1 MSIQTARRKPLKRA
15 VHLRSLEQR
24 YMFDGAAVVDA
35 SHAAQASAADAA
47 SIKALALPPGAVEVR
62 AADPAR
68 DQGRKEA
75 VFIDTSLVDYKTL
88 EAGVADGK
96 ALIEF
101 DGLKDGLAQI
111 AGWAASHTGYD
122 ALHILSHGTEGA
134 VRLGSSALTLDA
146 LKSSSTRAELA
157 IIGSALQQDGDLL
170 FYGCDIGAG
179 ADGKALLSGLA
190 QLTGADVAA
199 SVDATG
205 AARLGGNWVL
215 EAQSGTIETQ
225 ALKLTGYDRLLAL
238 VSFSSADLDLDY
250 THLSVQRTSSSR
262 TFTFAGGTAAGGLG
276 IDNSTF
282 GGAEGVYAYEGTSG
296 GNDIKL
302 TISIESGY
310 TFDISALKAG
320 ATSGSLSFALT
331 YGNDSTTSFTQSGIS
346 MSGSYTSLSS
356 FNTAIND
363 VKQVVITSSN
373 FALLNDFDITDV
385 KAYVPPPTVTDARI
399 SISGASGTGGA
410 YKIGDTVTATW
421 NNTAGGDNNAGVTG
435 VTMDFSQFG
444 GGAAVTASNS
454 SGTWTATYTIVSG
467 AIDATN
473 RNVSVT
479 ASNSGNSATTADT
492 TNATVDNVAPTVTDA
507 RISISGASGTGG
519 AFKIGDT
526 VTATWNNTAGGD
538 NNSDTISG
546 VTMDFS
552 AFGGGSTV
560 SASNSAGTWTATY
573 TIVSGAID
581 GANKNV
587 SVTATDN
594 AGNTTTSA
602 DTTNATVDNIA
613 PTVTDANI
621 SISGASGTGGAY
633 KIGDTVTATWNNTA
647 GGDNNSDTISGV
659 TVDFSQFGGGA
670 AVAASNSSGT
680 WTATYTI
687 AAGAINGTANRN
699 VSVTTTDNAG
709 NTTTRADT
717 SNVTVDN
724 VAPTTTIA
732 TKAFSSDTGSSST
745 DFITSSASQTIS
757 GTLSANLA
765 TGETVLVSLDN
776 GSTWT
781 AATATVGLNTWSLA
795 GQTLSGSNTL
805 KVKVQDGAGND
816 GTVSSQAYTLDTSAP
831 SAPSTPDMS
840 SGSDSGSSNTDN
852 ITNNTTPSF
861 TGTAESGSTVTLYD
875 TDGST
880 VLGTATATGGN
891 WSITSSSLSAG
902 SHTLTAKATDTAG
915 NTSSASSGLS
925 ITIDTSA
932 PTSLA
937 LDTTTIPSANAT
949 SSASIATLSAT
960 DGLSISYSLAVGNGT
975 NDADNGSFSIS
986 GNALQVGGASLTAGT
1001 YKIYVAA
1008 TDAAGNVANQAFT
1021 LTVVDAPSI
1030 SSIVRTGGA
1039 SATVAGSASSISY
1052 TVTFDQAVTG
1062 VDASDFAL
1070 TATGTASGSIASV
1083 SGSGTTY
1090 TVTVNTLAGDGT
1102 LRLDLNSSG
1111 TGIQNGNSVAIVSGY
1126 TSGSTYSLDHT
1137 APNAPSTPDLST
1149 GSDSG
1154 ASNSDNITNATT
1166 PTFTGTAESGS
1177 TVTLYDTDGST
1188 VLGTGTATGG
1198 NWSIT
1203 TSTLSSGSH
1212 TLTAKASDAAGN
1224 VSSASSG
1231 LSVTIDT
1238 TVPTVSS
1245 VSVPGN
1251 GLHKAG
1257 DTLSFTVN
1265 TDEAVTVD
1273 TSGGTPRLALDV
1285 GGTTVYA
1292 GYASGSGSSAL
1303 VFSYTVQ
1310 AGDTD
1315 TDGIAVNALQA
1326 NGGTLTDTAGN
1337 ALTPTLNSVGST
1349 SNVLIDTTAPTVASV
1364 SVPFNGTYVDGS
1376 NLDFTVQFD
1385 EAVTVNTGGGT
1396 PRIALTIGSST
1407 VYANYLS
1414 GSGTS
1419 SLVFRYTVQAGQQD
1433 VDGITVGSLASNGG
1447 TLQDAATNG
1456 ATLTLNSVG
1465 STALVLVNGLQPS
1478 ITDVSASTA
1487 NGSYKAGDT
1496 VTITVDFSKAVTVD
1510 TTGGIPTLTL
1520 DDGGTATYASGSG
1533 SSTLTFTHVVADGNN
1548 SADLDY
1554 STTSALALNGGSITD
1569 AGGTHQNAVLT
1580 LATPGATHSLGA
1592 NKAIVIDTTP
1602 PAIGFSNL
1610 AFSADTG
1617 TSSSDLITRTAAQT
1631 VTATLSSAPA
1641 GSDIVYGSLDNGATW
1656 TDITSKVSG
1665 TALSWDG
1672 VTLAGSD
1679 TLKLKVSD
1687 SVGNDGTVTSQA
1699 YVLDT
1704 TAPSITVS
1712 NLALSVDTGVS
1723 NSDFITRT
1731 AAQTISATLS
1741 SAPAGSD
1748 IVYGSLD
1755 NGATWT
1761 DITSKVSGTTLN
1773 WDGVTLSGSNT
1784 LRLKV
1789 SDAAGNDGSATSQA
1803 YVLDT
1808 TAPTITVSGITL
1820 SDDSGSSASDF
1831 ITKAASQTIGATLS
1845 AALAGS
1851 DVVWGSLDNGATW
1864 VNITAKV
1871 SGTTLQWD
1879 GVTLTSS
1886 GAIRIKV
1893 SDAAGND
1900 GPEASQAYTFDNTAP
1915 TLPTINNLSTP
1926 STTPTLSG
1934 SASLGAGET
1943 MTVTIDGSTT
1953 YNVTPS
1959 GGQWQLDLAT
1969 ATPVSGTLTLTVGRT
1984 FVVTAAVTDTAGN
1997 SATATGALN
2006 VAAPTP
2012 VIPTQPEPAAP
2023 PPPLA
2028 PTIVVTPPAPPV
2040 VEPPSTFLSP
2050 ATQAAILP
2058 TGSPDAITS
2067 RGAIVLPLT
2076 TAPRPGG
2083 LDAPAPTPTPVL
2095 TRGGEGLFQIMVMPQ
2110 RAGAPDSLVVNRPI
2124 PDQVLPGASRIA
2136 LSVPADT
2143 FAQTNPNALV
2153 QLSASQANGQ
2163 PLPSWLSFN
2172 PQTGRFEGTPP
2183 PGVRG
2188 ELAIR
2193 LIARDAQGHEA
2204 VSVFKVRIGV
2214 TARGAQSS
2222 PPDAGRPS
2230 LSDQIR
2236 VAAQRQVRH
2245 TTHG

>member
-1 MSIQTARRKPLKRA
+1 MSIHLARRKPLKRA

-24 YMFDGAAVVDA
+24 FMFDGAAVVDA
-35 SHAAQASAADAA
+35 SHAAQAAAADAA
-47 SIKALALPPGAVEVR
+47 SIKSLALPPGAVEVR
-62 AADPAR
+62 AADPTR

-75 VFIDTSLVDYKTL
+75 VFIDTSLGDYKTL
-88 EAGVADGK
+88 EAAVADGK
-96 ALIEF
+96 AIIEF

-111 AGWAASHTGYD
+111 AGWAASHAGYD
-122 ALHILSHGTEGA
+122 AIHILSHGSEGLI
-134 VRLGSSALTLDA
+134 RLGSTALTLDA
-146 LKSSSTRAELA
+146 LRTEATRTELSL
-157 IIGSALQQDGDLL
+157 IGSALHGDGDLL

-179 ADGKALLSGLA
+179 PAGQALVTQLA
-190 QLTGADVAA
+190 SLTGADVAA
-199 SVDATG
+199 STDATG
-205 AARLGGNWVL
+205 AARLGGNWTL
-215 EAQSGTIETQ
+215 EAQTGHIDVTGALDAAGISAYAQLLTTVTFVENSLEDSQGT
-225 ALKLTGYDRLLAL
+225 LTPFDRTIGGA
-238 VSFSSADLDLDY
+238 
-250 THLSVQRTSSSR
+250 
-262 TFTFAGGTAAGGLG
+262 TFTFSAGSTAFAGAYFDIGL
-276 IDNSTF
+276 D
-282 GGAEGVYAYEGTSG
+282 ATSG
-296 GNDIKL
+296 L
-302 TISIESGY
+302 TGIYALSQRAGQSGVDFTVSVQSGY
-310 TFDISALKAG
+310 TFDLTGFKMT
-320 ATSGSLSFALT
+320 ATASPLVVYYNGMVSNQSYVVTTDTIVTFSSLTDF
-331 YGNDSTTSFTQSGIS
+331 
-346 MSGSYTSLSS
+346 
-356 FNTAIND
+356 ND
-363 VKQVVITSSN
+363 VTSVTFTTTN
-373 FALLNDFDITDV
+373 FSLFQDLEITDV
-385 KAYVPPPTVTDARI
+385 KQMLPTVTDARI
-399 SISGASGTGGA
+399 SLSGASGTGGA

-421 NNTAGGDNNAGVTG
+421 NNTTGGDNNSGITG

-444 GGAAVTASNS
+444 GGSAVTASNS
-454 SGTWTATYTIVSG
+454 SNTWTATYTIVSG
-467 AIDATN
+467 AIDTTS

-479 ASNSGNSATTADT
+479 A
-492 TNATVDNVAPTVTDA
+492 TNA
-507 RISISGASGTGG
+507 
-519 AFKIGDT
+519 
-526 VTATWNNTAGGD
+526 
-538 NNSDTISG
+538 
-546 VTMDFS
+546 
-552 AFGGGSTV
+552 GGST
-560 SASNSAGTWTATY
+560 
-573 TIVSGAID
+573 
-581 GANKNV
+581 
-587 SVTATDN
+587 
-594 AGNTTTSA
+594 TTA

-613 PTVTDANI
+613 PTVSDANV
-621 SISGASGTGGAY
+621 SLSGASGTGGAY
-633 KIGDTVTATWNNTA
+633 KIGDTVTATWNNTG
-647 GGDNNSDTISGV
+647 GGDGNSDTISSV
-659 TVDFSQFGGGA
+659 TVDFSQFGGGS
-670 AVAASNSSGT
+670 AVSASNSSGT
-680 WTATYTI
+680 WTATYAI
-687 AAGAINGTANRN
+687 VAGAINGTTNRN
-699 VSVTTTDNAG
+699 VSVTATDNAG

-724 VAPTTTIA
+724 AAPTTSVA
-732 TKAFSSDTGSSST
+732 TKAFSNDTGSSST
-745 DFITSSASQTIS
+745 DFITSNTSQTIS

-765 TGETVLVSLDN
+765 TGEAVLVSLDN

-781 AATATVGLNTWSLA
+781 AAAATVGQSTWSLS
-795 GQTLSGSNTL
+795 GQTLSGNNTL

-831 SAPSTPDMS
+831 SAPSTPDMT
-840 SGSDSGSSNTDN
+840 SGTDSGTSNSDN
-852 ITNNTTPSF
+852 ITSNTTPTF

-915 NTSSASSGLS
+915 NTSSASSGLA

-932 PTSLA
+932 PTGLT
-937 LDTTTIPSANAT
+937 LDSTTISSANAT
-949 SSASIATLSAT
+949 SSATIATLSAT
-960 DGLSISYSLAVGNGT
+960 DGLSITYSLATGNGT
-975 NDADNGSFSIS
+975 NDADNGSFTIS
-986 GNALQVGGASLTAGT
+986 GTSLRVGGAALTAGT
-1001 YKIYVAA
+1001 YKLYVAA
-1008 TDAAGNVANQAFT
+1008 TDTAGNVANQAFT
-1021 LTVVDAPSI
+1021 LTVVDAPSV
-1030 SSIVRTGGA
+1030 SSIVRTGAA

-1251 GLHKAG
+1251 GLYKAG

>member
-1 MSIQTARRKPLKRA
+1 MSIHLARRKPLKRA

-24 YMFDGAAVVDA
+24 FMFDGAAVVDA
-35 SHAAQASAADAA
+35 SHAAQAAAADAA
-47 SIKALALPPGAVEVR
+47 SIKSLALPPGAVEVR
-62 AADPAR
+62 AADPTR

-75 VFIDTSLVDYKTL
+75 VFIDTSLGDYKTL
-88 EAGVADGK
+88 EAAVADGK
-96 ALIEF
+96 AIIEF

-111 AGWAASHTGYD
+111 AGWAASHAGYD
-122 ALHILSHGTEGA
+122 AIHILSHGSEGLI
-134 VRLGSSALTLDA
+134 RLGSTALTLDA
-146 LKSSSTRAELA
+146 LRTEATRTELSL
-157 IIGSALQQDGDLL
+157 IGSALHGDGDLL

-179 ADGKALLSGLA
+179 PAGQALVTQLA
-190 QLTGADVAA
+190 SLTGADVAA
-199 SVDATG
+199 STDATG
-205 AARLGGNWVL
+205 AARLGGNWTL
-215 EAQSGTIETQ
+215 EAQTGHIDVTGALDAAGISAYAQLLTTVTFVENSLEDSQGT
-225 ALKLTGYDRLLAL
+225 LTPFDRTIGGA
-238 VSFSSADLDLDY
+238 
-250 THLSVQRTSSSR
+250 
-262 TFTFAGGTAAGGLG
+262 TFTFSAGSTAFAGAYFDIGL
-276 IDNSTF
+276 D
-282 GGAEGVYAYEGTSG
+282 ATSG
-296 GNDIKL
+296 L
-302 TISIESGY
+302 TGIYALSQRAGQSGVDFTVSVQSGY
-310 TFDISALKAG
+310 TFDLTGFKMT
-320 ATSGSLSFALT
+320 ATASPLVVYYNGMVSNQSYVVTTDTIVTFSSLTDF
-331 YGNDSTTSFTQSGIS
+331 
-346 MSGSYTSLSS
+346 
-356 FNTAIND
+356 ND
-363 VKQVVITSSN
+363 VTSVTFTTTN
-373 FALLNDFDITDV
+373 FSLFQDLEITDV
-385 KAYVPPPTVTDARI
+385 KQMLPTVTDARI
-399 SISGASGTGGA
+399 SLSGASGTGGA

-421 NNTAGGDNNAGVTG
+421 NNTTGGDNNSGITG

-444 GGAAVTASNS
+444 GGSAVTASNS
-454 SGTWTATYTIVSG
+454 SNTWTATYTIVSG
-467 AIDATN
+467 AIDTTS

-479 ASNSGNSATTADT
+479 A
-492 TNATVDNVAPTVTDA
+492 TNA
-507 RISISGASGTGG
+507 
-519 AFKIGDT
+519 
-526 VTATWNNTAGGD
+526 
-538 NNSDTISG
+538 
-546 VTMDFS
+546 
-552 AFGGGSTV
+552 GGST
-560 SASNSAGTWTATY
+560 
-573 TIVSGAID
+573 
-581 GANKNV
+581 
-587 SVTATDN
+587 
-594 AGNTTTSA
+594 TTA

-613 PTVTDANI
+613 PTVSDANV
-621 SISGASGTGGAY
+621 SLSGASGTGGAY
-633 KIGDTVTATWNNTA
+633 KIGDTVTATWNNTG
-647 GGDNNSDTISGV
+647 GGDGNSDTISSV
-659 TVDFSQFGGGA
+659 TVDFSQFGGGS
-670 AVAASNSSGT
+670 AVSASNSSGT
-680 WTATYTI
+680 WTATYAI
-687 AAGAINGTANRN
+687 VAGAINGTTNRN
-699 VSVTTTDNAG
+699 VSVTATDNAG

-724 VAPTTTIA
+724 AAPTTSVA
-732 TKAFSSDTGSSST
+732 TKAFSNDTGSSST
-745 DFITSSASQTIS
+745 DFITSNTSQTIS

-765 TGETVLVSLDN
+765 TGEAVLVSLDN

-781 AATATVGLNTWSLA
+781 AAAATVGQSTWSLS
-795 GQTLSGSNTL
+795 GQTLSGNNTL

-831 SAPSTPDMS
+831 SAPSTPDMT
-840 SGSDSGSSNTDN
+840 SGTDSGTSNSDN
-852 ITNNTTPSF
+852 ITSNTTPTF

-915 NTSSASSGLS
+915 NTSSASSGLA

-932 PTSLA
+932 PTGLT
-937 LDTTTIPSANAT
+937 LDSTTISSANAT
-949 SSASIATLSAT
+949 SSATIATLSAT
-960 DGLSISYSLAVGNGT
+960 DGLSITYSLATGNGT
-975 NDADNGSFSIS
+975 NDADNGSFTIS
-986 GNALQVGGASLTAGT
+986 GTSLRVGGAALTAGT
-1001 YKIYVAA
+1001 YKLYVAA
-1008 TDAAGNVANQAFT
+1008 TDTAGNVANQAFT
-1021 LTVVDAPSI
+1021 LTVVDAPSV
-1030 SSIVRTGGA
+1030 SSIVRTGAA

-1090 TVTVNTLAGDGT
+1090 TVTVDTLAGDGT
-1102 LRLDLNSSG
+1102 LRLDLNNSG
-1111 TGIQNGNSVAIVSGY
+1111 TGIQNGNSVAILSGY
-1126 TSGSTYSLDHT
+1126 TSGSTYTLDHT
-1137 APNAPSTPDLST
+1137 APNAPSTPDLAT

-1154 ASNSDNITNATT
+1154 SSSSDNITSASA

-1224 VSSASSG
+1224 VSTASSG

-1238 TVPTVSS
+1238 TAPTVAS

-1251 GLHKAG
+1251 GLYKAG
-1257 DTLSFTVN
+1257 DTLSFTIN

-1292 GYASGSGSSAL
+1292 SYVSGSGSSAL

-1315 TDGIAVNALQA
+1315 TDGITVGTLQA

-1337 ALTPTLNSVGST
+1337 SMTLTLNSVGST
-1349 SNVLIDTTAPTVASV
+1349 SNVLIDTTGPTVAAV
-1364 SVPFNGTYVDGS
+1364 SVPGNGTYVDGS
-1376 NLDFTVQFD
+1376 TLDFTVQFD
-1385 EAVTVNTGGGT
+1385 EAVSVDTTGGT

-1407 VYANYLS
+1407 VYASYLS
-1414 GSGTS
+1414 GSGSS

-1433 VDGITVGSLASNGG
+1433 VDGITVGSLTLNGG

-1465 STALVLVNGLQPS
+1465 STASVLANGLQPS

-1496 VTITVDFSKAVTVD
+1496 ITITVDFSKAVTVD
-1510 TTGGIPTLTL
+1510 TTGGTPTLTL
-1520 DDGGTATYASGSG
+1520 DDGGTATYTSGSG
-1533 SSTLTFTHVVADGNN
+1533 SSTLTFTHVIADGNN

-1554 STTSALALNGGSITD
+1554 STTSALVLNGGGITD
-1569 AGGTHQNAVLT
+1569 AGGTHQNAALT

-1592 NKAIVIDTTP
+1592 NKAIVVDTTP
-1602 PAIGFSNL
+1602 PAISFSNL

-1617 TSSSDLITRTAAQT
+1617 TSSSDFITRTAAQT
-1631 VTATLSSAPA
+1631 ITATLSSVPA
-1641 GSDIVYGSLDNGATW
+1641 GGDIVYGSLDNGATW

-1665 TALSWDG
+1665 TTLSWDG
-1672 VTLAGSD
+1672 VTLVGSN

-1687 SVGNDGTVTSQA
+1687 SVGNDGTVASQA

-1704 TAPSITVS
+1704 TAPSITFS
-1712 NLALSVDTGVS
+1712 NLALSADTGVS
-1723 NSDFITRT
+1723 SSDFITHT
-1731 AAQTISATLS
+1731 AAQTITATLS

-1761 DITSKVSGTTLN
+1761 DITSKVSGTTLS
-1773 WDGVTLSGSNT
+1773 WDGVTLAGSNT

-1820 SDDSGSSASDF
+1820 SNDSGASASDF
-1831 ITKAASQTIGATLS
+1831 ITNVASQTISATLS
-1845 AALAGS
+1845 AAPAGS

-1864 VNITAKV
+1864 ANITAKV
-1871 SGTTLQWD
+1871 SGTSLQWD

-1886 GAIRIKV
+1886 SAIRIKV

-1900 GPEASQAYTFDNTAP
+1900 GPVASQVYTFDNTAP
-1915 TLPTINNLSTP
+1915 TLPTFNNLSTT

-1943 MTVTIDGSTT
+1943 MTITVEGGAT

-1959 GGQWQLDLAT
+1959 GGLWQLDLAT
-1969 ATPVSGTLTLTVGRT
+1969 ATPVSGTLALTVGRT
-1984 FVVTAAVTDTAGN
+1984 FVVTVAVTDTAGN

-2023 PPPLA
+2023 PPPPA
-2028 PTIVVTPPAPPV
+2028 PTVVETPAAPPV

-2058 TGSPDAITS
+2058 TGSPDAIAS
-2067 RGAIVLPLT
+2067 RGAIVLPT
-2076 TAPRPGG
+2076 VMAPSPGG
-2083 LDAPAPTPTPVL
+2083 LETPAPPPSPAL
-2095 TRGGEGLFQIMVMPQ
+2095 TRGGEGLFQITVMPQ
-2110 RAGAPDSLVVNRPI
+2110 RAGAPDSLLVNRPI
-2124 PDQVLPGASRIA
+2124 PDQVLPSTGRIA
-2136 LSVPADT
+2136 FSVPADT
-2143 FAQTNPNALV
+2143 FAQTNPDARV
-2153 QLSASQANGQ
+2153 QLSATQANGQ
-2163 PLPSWLSFN
+2163 PLPSWLRFN

-2204 VSVFKVRIGV
+2204 ASVFKVRMGG
-2214 TARGAQSS
+2214 ASRGAQSS

-2230 LSDQIR
+2230 LSEQIR
-2236 VAAQRQVRH
+2236 LAAQRQARH

>member
-1 MSIQTARRKPLKRA
+1 MSIHLARRKPLKRA

-24 YMFDGAAVVDA
+24 FMFDGAAVVDA
-35 SHAAQASAADAA
+35 SHAAQAAAADAA
-47 SIKALALPPGAVEVR
+47 SIKSLALPPGAVEVR
-62 AADPAR
+62 AADPTR

-75 VFIDTSLVDYKTL
+75 VFIDTSLGDYKTL
-88 EAGVADGK
+88 EAAVADGK
-96 ALIEF
+96 AIIEF

-111 AGWAASHTGYD
+111 AGWAASHAGYD
-122 ALHILSHGTEGA
+122 AIHILSHGSEGLI
-134 VRLGSSALTLDA
+134 RLGSTALTLDA
-146 LKSSSTRAELA
+146 LRTEATRTELSL
-157 IIGSALQQDGDLL
+157 IGSALHGDGDLL

-179 ADGKALLSGLA
+179 PAGQALVTQLA
-190 QLTGADVAA
+190 SLTGADVAA
-199 SVDATG
+199 STDATG
-205 AARLGGNWVL
+205 AARLGGNWTL
-215 EAQSGTIETQ
+215 EAQTGHIDVTGALDAAGISAYAQLLTTVTFVENSLEDSQGT
-225 ALKLTGYDRLLAL
+225 LTPFDRTIGGA
-238 VSFSSADLDLDY
+238 
-250 THLSVQRTSSSR
+250 
-262 TFTFAGGTAAGGLG
+262 TFTFSAGSTAFAGAYFDIGL
-276 IDNSTF
+276 D
-282 GGAEGVYAYEGTSG
+282 ATSG
-296 GNDIKL
+296 L
-302 TISIESGY
+302 TGIYALSQRAGQSGVDFTVSVQSGY
-310 TFDISALKAG
+310 TFDLTGFKMT
-320 ATSGSLSFALT
+320 ATASPLVVYYNGMVSNQSYVVTTDTIVTFSSLTDF
-331 YGNDSTTSFTQSGIS
+331 
-346 MSGSYTSLSS
+346 
-356 FNTAIND
+356 ND
-363 VKQVVITSSN
+363 VTSVTFTTTN
-373 FALLNDFDITDV
+373 FSLFQDLEITDV
-385 KAYVPPPTVTDARI
+385 KQMLPTVTDARI
-399 SISGASGTGGA
+399 SLSGASGTGGA

-421 NNTAGGDNNAGVTG
+421 NNTTGGDNNSGITG

-444 GGAAVTASNS
+444 GGSAVTASNS
-454 SGTWTATYTIVSG
+454 SNTWTATYTIVSG
-467 AIDATN
+467 AIDTTS

-479 ASNSGNSATTADT
+479 A
-492 TNATVDNVAPTVTDA
+492 TNA
-507 RISISGASGTGG
+507 
-519 AFKIGDT
+519 
-526 VTATWNNTAGGD
+526 
-538 NNSDTISG
+538 
-546 VTMDFS
+546 
-552 AFGGGSTV
+552 GGST
-560 SASNSAGTWTATY
+560 
-573 TIVSGAID
+573 
-581 GANKNV
+581 
-587 SVTATDN
+587 
-594 AGNTTTSA
+594 TTA

-613 PTVTDANI
+613 PTVSDANV
-621 SISGASGTGGAY
+621 SLSGASGTGGAY
-633 KIGDTVTATWNNTA
+633 KIGDTVTATWNNTG
-647 GGDNNSDTISGV
+647 GGDGNSDTISSV
-659 TVDFSQFGGGA
+659 TVDFSQFGGGS
-670 AVAASNSSGT
+670 AVSASNSSGT
-680 WTATYTI
+680 WTATYAI
-687 AAGAINGTANRN
+687 VAGAINGTTNRN
-699 VSVTTTDNAG
+699 VSVTATDNAG

-724 VAPTTTIA
+724 AAPTTSVA
-732 TKAFSSDTGSSST
+732 TKAFSNDTGSSST
-745 DFITSSASQTIS
+745 DFITSNTSQTIS

-765 TGETVLVSLDN
+765 TGEAVLVSLDN

-781 AATATVGLNTWSLA
+781 AAAATVGQSTWSLS
-795 GQTLSGSNTL
+795 GQTLSGNNTL

-831 SAPSTPDMS
+831 SAPSTPDMT
-840 SGSDSGSSNTDN
+840 SGTDSGTSNSDN
-852 ITNNTTPSF
+852 ITSNTTPTF

-915 NTSSASSGLS
+915 NTSSASSGLA

-932 PTSLA
+932 PTGLT
-937 LDTTTIPSANAT
+937 LDSTTISSANAT
-949 SSASIATLSAT
+949 SSATIATLSAT
-960 DGLSISYSLAVGNGT
+960 DGLSITYSLATGNGT
-975 NDADNGSFSIS
+975 NDADNGSFTIS
-986 GNALQVGGASLTAGT
+986 GTSLRVGGAALTAGT
-1001 YKIYVAA
+1001 YKLYVAA
-1008 TDAAGNVANQAFT
+1008 TDTAGNVANQAFT
-1021 LTVVDAPSI
+1021 LTVVDAPSV
-1030 SSIVRTGGA
+1030 SSIVRTGAA

-1251 GLHKAG
+1251 GLYKAG

-1456 ATLTLNSVG
+1456 ATMTLNSVG